1 MLHTVVTRQV
11 AHDSNHLNS
20 KYPISVLHSQN
31 HPPGELPVFY
41 DIVNKPTS
49 QKLLNAYWHLSPWG
63 SSLQHNNLWCHP

>member
-49 QKLLNAYWHLSPWG
+49 QKLLNAY
-63 SSLQHNNLWCHP
+63 